1 MQKSY
6 QNQIK
11 PSSTE
16 NECQKDSIKF
26 VKNKQLDLENCFVFT
41 FHYSYTKINM

>member
-16 NECQKDSIKF
+16 NESQKDSIKF

>member
-1 MQKSY
+1 MQKFY
-6 QNQIK
+6 RNQIK

>member
-1 MQKSY
+1 MQNSIEIRLSHRQQRMNVK
-6 QNQIK
+6 
-11 PSSTE
+11 
-16 NECQKDSIKF
+16 KDSIKF